1 MISVL
6 NGLLFSLPLCTLGPA
21 SLLTSHTSNPC
32 PSLDTGLAL
41 SCTQM
46 QSRLGEPPRTTSEPL
61 QCSRSPPEIFFK
73 CQAIARPPG
82 WALHCT
88 AGAQLV
94 RRVHWYK
101 PGSLKEQKGHPGASQ
116 LCSLLSAKKKSK
128 WLLAPGLWFSSVWCL
143 APGG

>member
-6 NGLLFSLPLCTLGPA
+6 NGLLLSLPLCTLGPA

-46 QSRLGEPPRTTSEPL
+46 QSRLGEPPRPTSEPL
-61 QCSRSPPEIFFK
+61 QCSRSPPESFSK
-73 CQAIARPPG
+73 CQAIAWPPG
-82 WALHCT
+82 WALPCT

-94 RRVHWYK
+94 RRVHWYE
-101 PGSLKEQKGHPGASQ
+101 PGSLKTQKEHPWASQ
-116 LCSLLSAKKKSK
+116 LCSLLCREEKQVAFGA
-128 WLLAPGLWFSSVWCL
+128 WIVVFSVWCL
-143 APGG
+143 PPGG